1 MRKYINGHRYDTET
15 AKLLGSDSYSN
26 PSDFDHWSEELY
38 RTNAGLYFL
47 HGEGG
52 PASKYAKTIGQNE
65 WSGGE
70 DISQLSEQAARA
82 WAEEHLD
89 ADKVDAIWQPVA
101 EDVVGITVQLPASVI
116 AAIDARKEAEPT
128 MRSRSDVVAAALR
141 EYLR

>member
-65 WSGGE
+65 FIIKSKLLVIIFPPV
-70 DISQLSEQAARA
+70 ISEWLSLSKS
-82 WAEEHLD
+82 H
-89 ADKVDAIWQPVA
+89 
-101 EDVVGITVQLPASVI
+101 
-116 AAIDARKEAEPT
+116 
-128 MRSRSDVVAAALR
+128 SDNR
-141 EYLR
+141 NYC